1 MTSSRIVDG
10 GHYTADNLAGIA
22 IFFLSLAV
30 GLITG
35 AAGILLATQTD
46 WLDTFENTLG
56 DKKVIAFL

>member
-1 MTSSRIVDG
+1 MG

-35 AAGILLATQTD
+35 AAGILLATQTE